1 MDILYVDTL
10 TYAQGTMYIVASEEG
25 LVYIGTPN
33 APFDEVE
40 EWAKKAI

>member
-40 EWAKKAI
+40 EWQKKAI